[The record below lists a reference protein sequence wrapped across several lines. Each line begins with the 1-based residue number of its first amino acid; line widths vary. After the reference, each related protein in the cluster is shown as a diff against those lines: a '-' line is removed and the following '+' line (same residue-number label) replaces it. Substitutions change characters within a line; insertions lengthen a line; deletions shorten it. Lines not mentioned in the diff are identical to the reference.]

1 LVLGKF
7 GRVILE
13 NDTYILGISAFYHD
27 SAVALIKN
35 GEIIF
40 AGQEERFSRIKHDA
54 SFPIQ
59 AFNAALD
66 YAGINVS
73 KLYAISYFED
83 PKLKSTRVI
92 SSYLE
97 YFPKGLSKFADV
109 ISGVPINQK
118 RVENEIRK
126 LTGFSGSIIF
136 GNHHLSH
143 AASAFYPSP
152 FTEAAILT
160 MDGIGEWAT
169 GSISHGQQ
177 NRITLRAEKRFPHSL
192 GLLYSAFTKYCGFK
206 VNSGEY
212 KLMGLAPY
220 GQPKFISLIA
230 DHLAIHNGLGS
241 IKLNMEYF
249 DFELGNR
256 MFNEKFENLFGAKA
270 ATAEQS
276 TNQFFMDVAASIQLF
291 TEEVMIGAALFAK
304 ELTGSKNLC
313 LAGGVALNCVANGK
327 ILERNIFDNIWIQPA
342 AGDAGGALGSALS
355 FWYKDLSKPR
365 IMTSVNLDAQKG
377 SFLGKFYTDKDIED
391 ALKEQNAAFTHYESR
406 ELLIKKV
413 AELISQE
420 NVVGWHQGR
429 SEFGPRALGSRSILG
444 DPRSEKTQSTM
455 NLKIKFRESFRPF
468 APAVM
473 SNKASEWFNL
483 KESTPSPYMLLV
495 AKVLGK
501 HLISHDTTNL
511 KGIEILNVKRSTI
524 PAVTHVDNSAR
535 IQSVH
540 KETNED
546 FFNLINEF
554 DKITGVPLVVNTSFN
569 VRGEPIVESPKDAF
583 ICFMRS
589 NIDYLC
595 IGNYLLAKTD
605 QSKFEEKLNWR
616 EVFELD

>member
-1 LVLGKF
+1 
-7 GRVILE
+7 
-13 NDTYILGISAFYHD
+13 LGISAFYHD
-27 SAVALIKN
+27 SAVALLKN
-35 GEIIF
+35 GEIVF
-40 AGQEERFSRIKHDA
+40 AAQEERFTRIKHDA
-54 SFPIQ
+54 SFPKH
-59 AFNAALD
+59 AFSSALD
-66 YAGINVS
+66 FANIIPSN
-73 KLYAISYFED
+73 LYAITYFED
-83 PKLKSTRVI
+83 PKLKSTRVL
-92 SSYLE
+92 SSYLK
-97 YFPKGLSKFADV
+97 YFPRGLNKFANV
-109 ISGVPINQK
+109 MSGVPISQK
-118 RVENEIRK
+118 KIASRIK
-126 LTGFSGSIIF
+126 ILTEFSGDIHF

-152 FTEAAILT
+152 FSDAAILT

-177 NRITLRAEKRFPHSL
+177 NKILLRAEKRFPHSL

-220 GQPKFISLIA
+220 GQPKFITLIK
-230 DHLAIHNGLGS
+230 DHLAMHDGFGS

-256 MFNEKFENLFGAKA
+256 MFNEKFENLFGSKA
-270 ATAEQS
+270 ATPEQS
-276 TNQFFMDVAASIQLF
+276 TDQFFMDVAASIQLF
-291 TEEVMIGAALFAK
+291 TEEVMIGAAVFAK
-304 ELTGSKNLC
+304 KLTGSKNLC

-327 ILERNIFDNIWIQPA
+327 ILEREIFDNIWIQPA

-355 FWYKDLSKPR
+355 FWYQNLSKPR
-365 IMTSVNLDAQKG
+365 IMSSANLDSQKG
-377 SFLGKFYTDKDIED
+377 SFLGKFYNDLEIESTLNEYR
-391 ALKEQNAAFTHYESR
+391 ATYTHYENK

-413 AELISQE
+413 AELIAQE
-420 NVVGWHQGR
+420 QVVGWHQGR

-444 DPRSEKTQSTM
+444 DPRSIETQSTM
-455 NLKIKFRESFRPF
+455 NIKIKFRESFRPF
-468 APAVM
+468 APAVL
-473 SNKASEWFNL
+473 NTKVSEWFNI
-483 KESTPSPYMLLV
+483 KDKTSSPYMLLV
-495 AKVLGK
+495 AKVLSK
-501 HLISHDTTNL
+501 HLINHDTSNL
-511 KGIEILNVKRSTI
+511 KGIEILKVKRSTI

-546 FFNLINEF
+546 FFNLIREF

-569 VRGEPIVESPKDAF
+569 VRGEPIVESPRDAF

-595 IGNYLLAKTD
+595 IGNYLLAKID
-605 QSKFEEKLNWR
+605 QTKFEEKLNWR

>member
-1 LVLGKF
+1 
-7 GRVILE
+7 LE

-66 YAGINVS
+66 FAGIKVS
-73 KLYAISYFED
+73 KLYAITYFED

-109 ISGVPINQK
+109 TSGVPINQK
-118 RVENEIRK
+118 RVENEIRN

-169 GSISHGQQ
+169 GSISHGQL

-220 GQPKFISLIA
+220 GQPKFVSLIA
-230 DHLAIHNGLGS
+230 DYLAIHDGLGS

-276 TNQFFMDVAASIQLF
+276 PNQFFMDVAASIQLF

-304 ELTGSKNLC
+304 ELTDSKNLC

-377 SFLGKFYTDKDIED
+377 SFLGKFYTDKDIDD
-391 ALKEQNAAFTHYESR
+391 ALKEQNAAFTHYESK

-473 SNKASEWFNL
+473 STKTSEWFDL

-501 HLISHDTTNL
+501 HLISHDTANL

-546 FFNLINEF
+546 FFNLIYEF

>member
-1 LVLGKF
+1 M
-7 GRVILE
+7 R
-13 NDTYILGISAFYHD
+13 NDSYILGISAFYHD
-27 SAVALIKN
+27 SAVALLKN
-35 GEIIF
+35 GEIVF
-40 AGQEERFSRIKHDA
+40 AAQEERFTRIKHDA
-54 SFPIQ
+54 SFPKH
-59 AFNAALD
+59 AFSSALD
-66 YAGINVS
+66 FANIIPSN
-73 KLYAISYFED
+73 LYAITYFED
-83 PKLKSTRVI
+83 PKLKSTRVL
-92 SSYLE
+92 SSYLK
-97 YFPKGLSKFADV
+97 YFPRGLNKFANV
-109 ISGVPINQK
+109 MSGVPISQK
-118 RVENEIRK
+118 KIASRIK
-126 LTGFSGSIIF
+126 ILTEFSGDIHF

-152 FTEAAILT
+152 FSDAAILT

-177 NRITLRAEKRFPHSL
+177 NKILLRAEKRFPHSL

-220 GQPKFISLIA
+220 GQPKFITLIK
-230 DHLAIHNGLGS
+230 DHLAMHDGFGS

-256 MFNEKFENLFGAKA
+256 MFNEKFENLFGSKA
-270 ATAEQS
+270 ATPEQS
-276 TNQFFMDVAASIQLF
+276 TDQFFMDVAASIQLF
-291 TEEVMIGAALFAK
+291 TEEVMIGAAVFAK
-304 ELTGSKNLC
+304 KLTGSKNLC

-327 ILERNIFDNIWIQPA
+327 ILEREIFDNIWIQPA

-355 FWYKDLSKPR
+355 FWYQNLSKPR
-365 IMTSVNLDAQKG
+365 IMSSANLDSQKG
-377 SFLGKFYTDKDIED
+377 SFLGKFYNDLEIESTLNEYR
-391 ALKEQNAAFTHYESR
+391 ATYTHYENK

-413 AELISQE
+413 AELIAQE
-420 NVVGWHQGR
+420 QVVGWHQGR

-444 DPRSEKTQSTM
+444 DPRSIETQSTM
-455 NLKIKFRESFRPF
+455 NIKIKFRESFRPF
-468 APAVM
+468 APAVL
-473 SNKASEWFNL
+473 NTKVSEWFNI
-483 KESTPSPYMLLV
+483 KDKTSSPYMLLV
-495 AKVLGK
+495 AKVLSK
-501 HLISHDTTNL
+501 HLINHDTSNL
-511 KGIEILNVKRSTI
+511 KGIEILKVKRSTI

-546 FFNLINEF
+546 FFNLIREF

-569 VRGEPIVESPKDAF
+569 VRGEPIVESPRDAF

-595 IGNYLLAKTD
+595 IGNYLLAKID
-605 QSKFEEKLNWR
+605 QTKFEEKLNWR

>member
-1 LVLGKF
+1 M
-7 GRVILE
+7 E

-59 AFNAALD
+59 AFNAALN

-83 PKLKSTRVI
+83 PKLKSTRVL

-118 RVENEIRK
+118 RVENEIRN

-473 SNKASEWFNL
+473 STKTSEWFDL
-483 KESTPSPYMLLV
+483 KESTFSPYMLLV

-501 HLISHDTTNL
+501 HLINHDTTNL

-546 FFNLINEF
+546 FFYLISEF

>member
-1 LVLGKF
+1 L
-7 GRVILE
+7 R
-13 NDTYILGISAFYHD
+13 NDSYILGISAFYHD
-27 SAVALIKN
+27 SAVALLKN
-35 GEIIF
+35 GEIVF
-40 AGQEERFSRIKHDA
+40 AAQEERFTRIKHDA
-54 SFPIQ
+54 SFPKH
-59 AFNAALD
+59 AFSSALD
-66 YAGINVS
+66 FANIIPSN
-73 KLYAISYFED
+73 LYAITYFED
-83 PKLKSTRVI
+83 PKLKSTRVL
-92 SSYLE
+92 SSYLK
-97 YFPKGLSKFADV
+97 YFPRGLNKFANV
-109 ISGVPINQK
+109 MSGVPISQK
-118 RVENEIRK
+118 KIASRIK
-126 LTGFSGSIIF
+126 ILTEFSGDIHF

-152 FTEAAILT
+152 FSDAAILT

-177 NRITLRAEKRFPHSL
+177 NKILLRAEKRFPHSL

-220 GQPKFISLIA
+220 GQPKFITLIK
-230 DHLAIHNGLGS
+230 DHLAMHDGFGS

-256 MFNEKFENLFGAKA
+256 MFNEKFENLFGSKA
-270 ATAEQS
+270 ATPEQS
-276 TNQFFMDVAASIQLF
+276 TDQFFMDVAASIQLF
-291 TEEVMIGAALFAK
+291 TEEVMIGAAVFAK
-304 ELTGSKNLC
+304 KLTGSKNLC

-327 ILERNIFDNIWIQPA
+327 ILEREIFDNIWIQPA

-355 FWYKDLSKPR
+355 FWYQNLSKPR
-365 IMTSVNLDAQKG
+365 IMSSANLDSQKG
-377 SFLGKFYTDKDIED
+377 SFLGKFYNDLEIESTLNEYR
-391 ALKEQNAAFTHYESR
+391 ATYTHYENK

-413 AELISQE
+413 AELIAQE
-420 NVVGWHQGR
+420 QVVGWHQGR

-444 DPRSEKTQSTM
+444 DPRSIETQSTM
-455 NLKIKFRESFRPF
+455 NIKIKFRESFRPF
-468 APAVM
+468 APAVL
-473 SNKASEWFNL
+473 NTKVSEWFNI
-483 KESTPSPYMLLV
+483 KDKTSSPYMLLV
-495 AKVLGK
+495 AKVLSK
-501 HLISHDTTNL
+501 HLINHDTSNL
-511 KGIEILNVKRSTI
+511 KGIEILKVKRSTI

-546 FFNLINEF
+546 FFNLIREF

-569 VRGEPIVESPKDAF
+569 VRGEPIVESPRDAF

-595 IGNYLLAKTD
+595 IGNYLLAKID
-605 QSKFEEKLNWR
+605 QTKFEEKLNWR

>member
-1 LVLGKF
+1 M
-7 GRVILE
+7 R

-27 SAVALIKN
+27 SAVALLKN

-40 AGQEERFSRIKHDA
+40 AVQEERFSRVKHDA
-54 SFPIQ
+54 SFPHQGLIS
-59 AFNAALD
+59 ALD
-66 YAGINVS
+66 FANITTS
-73 KLYAISYFED
+73 DLYAITYFED
-83 PKLKSTRVI
+83 PKLKSTRVL

-97 YFPKGLSKFADV
+97 YFPRGLSKFANV
-109 ISGVPINQK
+109 MSGVPISQKKIANQIK
-118 RVENEIRK
+118 I
-126 LTGFSGSIIF
+126 LAGFSGDIHF

-152 FTEAAILT
+152 FSDAAILT

-169 GSISHGQQ
+169 GSISYGQQ
-177 NRITLRAEKRFPHSL
+177 NKILLKAEKRFPHSL

-220 GQPKFISLIA
+220 GQPKFISLIKEHIA
-230 DHLAIHNGLGS
+230 KHDGFGS
-241 IKLNMEYF
+241 IKLDMKYF

-256 MFNEKFENLFGAKA
+256 MFNEKFENLFGSKA
-270 ATAEQS
+270 ATPEHS
-276 TNQFFMDVAASIQLF
+276 TDQFFMDVAASIQLF
-291 TEEVMIGAALFAK
+291 TEEVMIGAAVFAK
-304 ELTGSKNLC
+304 KLTGSKNLC

-327 ILERNIFDNIWIQPA
+327 ILEKDIFENIWIQPA

-355 FWYKDLSKPR
+355 FWHQDLSKPR
-365 IMTSVNLDAQKG
+365 VMSSTNLDSQKG
-377 SFLGKFYTDKDIED
+377 SFLGKFYTDLEIENT
-391 ALKEQNAAFTHYESR
+391 LKEYGATYTYYENKV
-406 ELLIKKV
+406 LLIKKV

-420 NVVGWHQGR
+420 QVVGWHQGR

-444 DPRSEKTQSTM
+444 DPRSTETQSTM
-455 NLKIKFRESFRPF
+455 NIKIKFRESFRPF
-468 APAVM
+468 APAVL
-473 SNKASEWFNL
+473 NTKVSEWFNL
-483 KESTPSPYMLLV
+483 KDKTPSPYMLLV
-495 AKVLGK
+495 AKVLSK
-501 HLISHDTTNL
+501 HLINHDTANL
-511 KGIEILNVKRSTI
+511 KGIEILKVKRSAI

-546 FFNLINEF
+546 FFNLISEF
-554 DKITGVPLVVNTSFN
+554 NKITGVPLVVNTSFN
-569 VRGEPIVESPKDAF
+569 VRGEPIVESPRDAF

-595 IGNYLLAKTD
+595 IGNYLLAKID
-605 QSKFEEKLNWR
+605 QTKFEENLNWR